1 MIAAQDINDWLGNPQ
16 TLQNIH
22 SDTLNELSEQ
32 YPYFNIGLILQQLK
46 NAGHL
51 NDIQLITNINP
62 VYKAILTAEYHDSYT
77 PIHYHETTI
86 ENQIHTETEA
96 EENIVEEET
105 ISAADITPEAEA
117 TIQAHHEAEAVIA
130 EEIIV
135 TPEEEDTNENTAT
148 IPATHEIEIIQKE
161 ADTKQEMPIF
171 TEAEL
176 TLDELYKQEAPI
188 MDYFASE
195 GLKIAHEIPEDI
207 SSLKKEST
215 TTLNWNDENK
225 PMVVMSFTEWLTFIT
240 KKKAKEQAELESKS
254 ALKALWQKEKLAQAI
269 EEESEEIPEEVFE
282 MAVNSIAQQ
291 DEIVSETMADIYARQ
306 NKIEKAIDMYK
317 KLSLQ
322 HPEKNAYFAEKI
334 ASLQKDI

>member
-1 MIAAQDINDWLGNPQ
+1 MISAQDIKNWLGNPA
-16 TLQNIH
+16 TIQNIH
-22 SDTLNELSEQ
+22 PDTLQQLSEQ
-32 YPYFNIGLILQQLK
+32 YPYFNIGLILYQLK
-46 NAGHL
+46 SAGHL

-62 VYKAILTAEYHDSYT
+62 VHKSILTAQYHDSYS
-77 PIHYHETTI
+77 PINYNDTTTI
-86 ENQIHTETEA
+86 DPKANSSTETMETVVATAA
-96 EENIVEEET
+96 ESIEFHDTEIVDNTEET
-105 ISAADITPEAEA
+105 VAATNADMIAHTAPEPAAD
-117 TIQAHHEAEAVIA
+117 
-130 EEIIV
+130 
-135 TPEEEDTNENTAT
+135 
-148 IPATHEIEIIQKE
+148 EIEIIQKE
-161 ADTKQEMPIF
+161 ADTTEEMPIF

-195 GLKIAHEIPEDI
+195 GLKIAYDIPEDI
-207 SSLKKEST
+207 SSLKKET
-215 TTLNWNDENK
+215 TKTLDWNDENK